1 MIYIPETFKSAITAL
16 SLNKVRTFLTMLG
29 VTIGVFSVVALV
41 SVVQGFQNYITDQF
55 NALGSNLVLVTPSIG
70 NGNQDPSR
78 AFTGNK
84 LTFENVDT
92 IERSVGE
99 KITAATVS
107 IRIAKTIKF
116 KTKSYDATLV
126 GGNYRS
132 AEIFDLNLSSGSF
145 FTKNDDISGLN
156 KIVIGSDVQQELFG
170 DRNSIGE
177 VVKIDGEPFEIVGAL
192 APKSTNFD
200 DRVFLPASTIKKD
213 FGIDTVSSIAVK
225 VKEGWDINEV
235 MREVKIALLKDM
247 KSDDFSV
254 VTQKDILSSI
264 DSILSVLSAALAA
277 IAGISLLVGGIGI
290 MNIMLVSV
298 TERTQEIGLRKALG
312 ATSKNIG
319 IQFLSESIII
329 SLGGGLV
336 GLGLGY
342 LGAYL
347 IRDLI
352 RATVPWWAVVAAMG
366 FSIIVGVAFGT
377 YPALSA
383 SKRDPIEAL
392 RFE

>member
-247 KSDDFSV
+247 KNDDFSV

-336 GLGLGY
+336 GLALGY

>member
-1 MIYIPETFKSAITAL
+1 MIYIPETVKSAFTAL

-55 NALGSNLVLVTPSIG
+55 NALGSNLVLVTPNIG

-78 AFTGNK
+78 AFMSNK

-92 IERSVGE
+92 IERSVGD
-99 KITAATVS
+99 KISAASVS
-107 IRIAKTIKF
+107 MRIAKTLKF

-126 GGNYRS
+126 GGNYKS
-132 AEIFDLNLSSGSF
+132 AEIFDLQLSTGSF

-156 KIVIGSDVQQELFG
+156 KIVIGADVQKELFG
-170 DRNSIGE
+170 DRSAVGE
-177 VVKIDGEPFEIVGAL
+177 IVKIDGEPFEIVGAL
-192 APKSTNFD
+192 VPKSTNFD
-200 DRVFLPASTIKKD
+200 DRVFLPATTVKKD

-225 VKEGWDINEV
+225 VKEGQDINEV
-235 MREVKIALLKDM
+235 MKEVKMALLRDM
-247 KSDDFSV
+247 KNDDFSV
-254 VTQKDILSSI
+254 VTQKDILTSI
-264 DSILSVLSAALAA
+264 DSILSVLSTALAA

-319 IQFLSESIII
+319 VQFLSESIII

-366 FSIIVGVAFGT
+366 FSIVVGIVFGT